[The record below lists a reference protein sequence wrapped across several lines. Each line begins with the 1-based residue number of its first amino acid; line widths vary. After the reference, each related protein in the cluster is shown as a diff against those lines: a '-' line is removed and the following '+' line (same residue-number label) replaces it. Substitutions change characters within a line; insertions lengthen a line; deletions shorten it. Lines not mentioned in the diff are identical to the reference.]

1 MIKDVSELKELI
13 QWCKKEKVRALSVN
27 GIQFELSDMALV
39 QDILEDADMT
49 APKSKPDPK
58 NDKEISHL
66 STDSLIDTSEPSSKA
81 EQDELL
87 YFSAN

>member
-1 MIKDVSELKELI
+1 MIKNVSELKELI

-49 APKSKPDPK
+49 APKPKPDQQ
-58 NDKEISHL
+58 NSKEISHL
-66 STDSLIDTSEPSSKA
+66 STDSLIDTDEPLSKE
-81 EQDELL
+81 EQNELL
-87 YFSAN
+87 FHSAN